1 MAVPIATDAIAVAVA
16 IASIAAAVKTTY
28 SLFALLEAEVVAIE
42 AAERQQP
49 LQQQA
54 AMAVIATATAAVTL
68 LQLLLQ

>member
-49 LQQQA
+49 LQ
-54 AMAVIATATAAVTL
+54 
-68 LQLLLQ
+68 